1 MAAGFPL
8 SAFVRI
14 LHTRG
19 TSSEGF
25 AVSLPRCICSWVAW
39 SWFVSL
45 SICPILGHADEP
57 RGQADL
63 DAAIEA
69 KLSADSLDDY
79 AAVIDLCRRAID
91 KGLAPESKDFADA
104 LYTGTLMDRAGMV
117 VDAIFNAAVPDPQ
130 WPRMRSFAMRD
141 LNEAVRRDPSLGEAH
156 LMIGRLE
163 ALPGGNRER
172 ARKEAEKATELLED
186 DKLSACRAQLVLGG
200 LAADDKERG
209 LAYDKAVEL
218 APRDVEARRTRGL
231 FHLVNDR
238 FAEARADLEVA
249 IEEDPDE
256 GGLYE
261 AVGMAY
267 LMDEKL
273 EEAEKAFDKAIEINP
288 QAPTALL
295 QRARVLALQGERPEA
310 IADLD
315 KAIELKP
322 DEAIPLILR
331 ARILQQAGETEKAL
345 VDLEKVLEKQPDHP
359 AALELRGLIAAEMND
374 YAAAILDFRRLLDR
388 HDQDA
393 VVHGQLGMLHLA
405 AKQPRAAA
413 KEFTRAIELDPKQFA
428 SWRGRSDAEI
438 SIGDHAKALADL
450 EKALELR
457 PDDDGVLNN
466 LAWLL
471 ATSPDDALRNGKRA
485 IELATKAC
493 EATEWKE
500 AHIISTLAAGYAE
513 AGDFEQAKKYSQQAV
528 DLGSEANDVKAQLE
542 KELGSYAEGKPWR
555 EKQTLEEAE
564 LAGLAAA
571 VVTAS
576 ADEKDD
582 DDKDVDAD
590 ADDENKD
597 LKDKGSPR
605 RPF

>member
-1 MAAGFPL
+1 M
-8 SAFVRI
+8 
-14 LHTRG
+14 
-19 TSSEGF
+19 
-25 AVSLPRCICSWVAW
+25 SLPRCLSSSMCSKVVW
-39 SWFVSL
+39 SWFAVLLVSL
-45 SICPILGHADEP
+45 MVCPPPAQADEP

-69 KLSADSLDDY
+69 KLVANSLDDY
-79 AAVIDLCRRAID
+79 ATVIDLCRRAID

-156 LMIGRLE
+156 LMIARLE

-172 ARKEAEKATELLED
+172 ARKEAEKATELLGD

-200 LAADDKERG
+200 LAADDKDRG
-209 LAYDKAVEL
+209 AAYDKAVEL

-249 IEEDPDE
+249 IEEEPDE
-256 GGLYE
+256 GALYE
-261 AVGMAY
+261 AIGMAY
-267 LMDEKL
+267 LMEQKL
-273 EEAEKAFDKAIEINP
+273 EEAEKAFDKAVEINP

-295 QRARVLALQGERPEA
+295 QRARVLALRGERPEA

-345 VDLEKVLEKQPDHP
+345 ADIEKVLAKQPDHP
-359 AALELRGLIAAEMND
+359 AALELRGLIAAEKSD
-374 YAAAILDFRRLLDR
+374 YTAAIRDFRRLLDR
-388 HDQDA
+388 HDEDA

-405 AKQPRAAA
+405 AKQPRAAIA
-413 KEFTRAIELDPKQFA
+413 EFTKAIELDSEQFG
-428 SWRGRSDAEI
+428 SWRGRSDAQI
-438 SIGDHAKALADL
+438 SIGEHAKALTDL
-450 EKALELR
+450 EKALELK

-471 ATSPDDALRNGKRA
+471 ATSPEDALRNGKRA

-493 EATEWKE
+493 EVTEWKE

-513 AGDFEQAKKYSQQAV
+513 TGDFETAKKYSRQSV
-528 DLGSEANDVKAQLE
+528 ELGSEVDDVKLQLE
-542 KELGSYAEGKPWR
+542 KELKSYEEGKPWR

-564 LAGLAAA
+564 LAGLIVA
-571 VVTAS
+571 VDAVAS
-576 ADEKDD
+576 DDDDDDDDD
-582 DDKDVDAD
+582 DDKNDDKDDDA
-590 ADDENKD
+590 AAQRT
-597 LKDKGSPR
+597 PR